1 VIDVT
6 DLPDQPEARRLL
18 AAAVEQPG
26 HAYLFS
32 GPPGSG
38 KRRYAERMAAALLDS
53 NLHRITSRTH
63 PDLFVVEA
71 EGAGIPVERARELR
85 RDLHLRPFEAARR
98 IYLVLDAHL
107 LRAESANALL
117 KSLEEPPSYGVF
129 VLVSDHEERMLP
141 TIRSRVAT
149 IPFRSFSRA
158 QLLEHTGDEVAARAA
173 LGNLIRAE
181 QLATDP
187 AAAQRR
193 RTYLELARTSAFDP
207 AFDPAAAAG
216 AVTAAASE
224 LGRAVAARI
233 ADEAAVAVREID
245 DDRDKRALER
255 RYAERGKRAARR
267 AETDELRE
275 AVDTVGYWYRDRLA
289 TQVGADGVV
298 VHSDQA
304 ADLALEAGSSP
315 IAESLR
321 ALDVVSDVR
330 RSFELNVQ
338 PALAVEAMFHRLR
351 HVAAGR

>member
-1 VIDVT
+1 MIDLA
-6 DLPDQPEARRLL
+6 DLPDQPEAQRLL
-18 AAAVEQPG
+18 EAAAAEPG

-53 NLHRITSRTH
+53 RLARITSRTH

-98 IYLVLDAHL
+98 IYLILDAHL

-129 VLVSDHEERMLP
+129 ILVSDHEERMLP

-149 IPFRSFSRA
+149 IPFHGFSRA
-158 QLLEHTGDEVAARAA
+158 QLLEHTGDPVAARAA

-187 AAAQRR
+187 AAAERR
-193 RTYLELARTSAFDP
+193 RTYLELARTSASDP
-207 AFDPAAAAG
+207 AFDPAAAAS

-224 LGRAVAARI
+224 LGKAVAARI
-233 ADEAAVAVREID
+233 AADAAEAVREVD
-245 DDRDKRALER
+245 DDREKRALER
-255 RYAERGKRAARR
+255 RYTERGKRASRR

-289 TQVGADGVV
+289 TQVGAEGVV

-315 IAESLR
+315 VTESLQ
-321 ALDVVSDVR
+321 ALGVVSDVR
-330 RSFELNVQ
+330 RSLELNVQ

-351 HVAAGR
+351 QVAAGR